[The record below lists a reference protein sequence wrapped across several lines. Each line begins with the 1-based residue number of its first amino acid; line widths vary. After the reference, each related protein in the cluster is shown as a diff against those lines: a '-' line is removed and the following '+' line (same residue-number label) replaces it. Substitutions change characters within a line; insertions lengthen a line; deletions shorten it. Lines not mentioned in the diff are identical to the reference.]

1 MAALDRLADAIE
13 TLIDTIGRTVSW
25 LVLAVVF
32 LLFVQNPLRQFL
44 RAGHFLA
51 NDMGQLAHATIFMIG
66 AAYAWRWNSQIRI
79 DIFYQ
84 RMQPRMRAIVNLVG
98 TVVLLLPWLALV
110 IWYSVPLAQNSVRIG
125 ERFPETGSPGSF
137 LFRVLL
143 LAFSTLMLLQAIA
156 VIARA
161 IVVIRDSSRSKT

>member
-1 MAALDRLADAIE
+1 
-13 TLIDTIGRTVSW
+13 
-25 LVLAVVF
+25 
-32 LLFVQNPLRQFL
+32 
-44 RAGHFLA
+44 
-51 NDMGQLAHATIFMIG
+51 MGQLAHATIFMIG

-79 DIFYQ
+79 DIVYQ
-84 RMQPRMRAIVNLVG
+84 RMQPRMRAIVDLIG
-98 TVVLLLPWLALV
+98 TVALLLPWLALV
-110 IWYSVPLAQNSVRIG
+110 IWYSVPLAELSVRIR

-137 LFRVLL
+137 MFRVLL